1 MKPSLAAL
9 RMRDQVIEYLATTY
23 GMTGES
29 ALELERFLTDPEDG
43 IVKGPFLRLR
53 TPFRPAAR
61 GWESALDWFPEGFT
75 PHRHQANSWQRL
87 SSKRHEPL
95 PTIVTTGTGSGKT
108 ESFLIPIL
116 DHCRRQAD
124 SSNPGVKAVFLYP
137 MNALAADQ
145 AKRLNEML
153 VADPRLSVVTAG
165 LYIGERAEVTYERIL
180 TDRRQIQTTPPDILI
195 TNYKMLDMILQRPI
209 DSALF
214 GPRQLTYIVVDE
226 FHTYDGA
233 QGTDVAMLLRRLN
246 AAVGD
251 RPVCPVA
258 TSATLASGEGASD
271 LIREVAE
278 DVFGVSFDPD
288 SVIVEDRLESR
299 EFIEEPEDDDVFN
312 VPTPEEFLGLS
323 GDPVDDP
330 ASLAEL
336 TQLVCGTADLTAA
349 ELGAK
354 LKRHP
359 LTRVLLDV
367 FTDGQVRDLDAV
379 FAAFRRGLVLDSW
392 VNVFRTDPGLASE
405 ALARYLA
412 LLSVARDP
420 DFPSRPLL
428 KVETHLWLKAIHRVL
443 RRVSHVPRFHWD
455 SDDTLSAAL
464 VLPAIACRHCGR
476 SGWMALSPEQDPE
489 DLKTE
494 VVKIYRATV
503 RKKTKARLRALIA
516 ATQAECDSITADEPH
531 LKALDEAHLRPLD
544 PSSDKAID
552 APRPEG
558 ADQPEGA
565 SGAIPVW
572 VNLESD
578 AAARVDRCPA
588 CNRDNGIR
596 FIGTGAVTLAS
607 VVVTELFTRS
617 LEPDFESRK
626 TLVFSDSVQ
635 DAAHRAGFLSSR
647 SHSFSLRSHLA
658 KQLPDDKPLGLDE
671 VAAAAVEALP
681 ELKELSAVVPVELHD
696 LPDVK
701 RLLEGSSE
709 GTPAVWK
716 LIADR
721 LAFDT
726 FLEFGLRSRLGRTLE
741 LTRTAAVE
749 VALPDPDR
757 LAGIA
762 RDVLQGCH
770 GDMPLALPSSEVF
783 FEHLRGLLER
793 LRGNGAI
800 KHHWVSQWIGTAGVK
815 PWSIWGGRAPGMP
828 AFPDTISRPEFGLS
842 EEYQKKSF
850 TPLTRKG
857 TWYADWT
864 LRTLGLSESVSA
876 QYLPRLLSALAD
888 AGTIAARTVPGTG
901 TSVFGL
907 TPGHITVTGLSSEAA
922 AESIVACDACDHQLT
937 VAPER
942 RDSWAE
948 THCPRWRCRGRLQL
962 RAAEREDFYRRIY
975 RDKEVFR
982 VLAVDHTGVLTREQ
996 REKVERD
1003 FQSDGF
1009 DDPNTLSATS
1019 TLELGIDIGDLSAV
1033 ILAGLPPAP
1042 AGYAQR
1048 SGRAGRKT
1056 GNALTVTVADR
1067 RPRDRHF
1074 FADPS
1079 LMLDAEISAPGAY
1092 LSAVEIL
1099 KRQYTAFLL
1108 DKVGRGELS
1117 GVGELPPLASAL
1129 FGDTGWL
1136 ARFSSAAVSAFHS
1149 AGAEFLTL
1157 FGDKLSERVAA
1168 ELRDWFGPGLEKRLE
1183 MAAVDWEERLSHLRD
1198 RIAQINTAADDLT
1211 DPDGEDKGQ
1220 LRQLRAEAGG
1230 IRRRLGEIGRTP
1242 AHNALVELGLLPNYA
1257 LIDTATILEATLT
1270 NVEETSEGDKE
1281 YKSELREY
1289 PRPARQALTEIA
1301 PGNTFYARG
1310 YQHDIRG
1317 LDIGSRTNPA
1327 WEEWRICPGC
1337 GHTRTHDAAADLG
1350 PCERCGTAMNDN
1362 GELYKVLKPSRSWAD
1377 DRSDDAHISDSR
1389 DDRLNT
1395 YYNTVDTV
1403 DIAHVSTGWRH
1414 RSAAFG
1420 ADYAPDA
1427 VVRRFNLGLLRPD
1440 RRDSFVFAGK
1450 DTDINWF
1457 WVCPEC
1463 GGTGTDDDPGMKDDH
1478 QYSGRGGD
1486 AAREHHRQ
1494 WCRNRTPNTGHE
1506 PIILAHELRTEA
1518 LRLLVPVLTFQQAE
1532 KLASF
1537 QAALKLGVASV
1548 YKGDPAHLATVTA
1561 RMPDT
1566 GTADIRNFVV
1576 LFDQLPSGTGYL
1588 DRLSQPDALRSV
1600 LAAARERLEAC
1611 DCNEHRAC
1619 HRCLLTYTP
1628 QNDYEHVSRGLAVE
1642 MLAELLDDWGTEP
1655 VSGVHDISLLRL
1667 TESELEQRFLDKLHR
1682 YADLTEGVRLI
1693 DQHKDEA
1700 ELLITGTD
1708 DRPVRWKVRLQ
1719 KRIEGTIPDAE
1730 FTRLDAESEIV
1741 TFYLDG
1747 YAYHASAEHN
1757 RLADDAYKR
1766 STLHAH
1772 GYRVFA
1778 ATWDDVEAWLD
1789 PDAESP
1795 WPPYPHDARRAA
1807 DEALQRLGGDPGDLN
1822 RSHTWGNPLDLLMA
1836 YLKDPDAERWARRS
1850 AATVMG
1856 LAMKASKQTMAT
1868 SAGVVPAVSAAVN
1881 GRDLPAPEAGRIAV
1895 LHAVDGNDLPVTV
1908 CLDARSAERQPLT
1921 AIAVLDDSEAAI
1933 RSIDTHKRRWKSWLY
1948 WSNLLQ
1954 FLPVQ
1959 GGDGVQE
1966 TVSGIREFDPF
1977 VLAVCEGTGLIAAF
1991 SEAPPVDLG
2000 DGHTSAEGRDRV
2012 SSSRLSAGRLDAS
2025 YEWPGVDLSLVA
2037 DAPCYELALALQSA
2051 GAPEPEIGV
2060 DYIDGYTA
2068 ELVWPVQKVAVISV
2082 DDPDEETEALAAYRH
2097 AGWTAGPPSEW
2108 TSEALL
2114 HTLQQRTES

>member
-9 RMRDQVIEYLATTY
+9 RMRDQVVEYLATTY

-29 ALELERFLTDPEDG
+29 ARELERFLTDPEDG

-53 TPFRPAAR
+53 TPFRPASP
-61 GWESALDWFPEGFT
+61 GWESDLDWLPEGFT
-75 PHRHQANSWQRL
+75 PHRHQANAWSRL
-87 SSKRHEPL
+87 SSKRHEPQ

-116 DHCRRQAD
+116 DHCRRHAD

-153 VADPRLSVVTAG
+153 SSDPRLSDVTAG
-165 LYIGERAEVTYERIL
+165 LYIGDKAEVTYERIL
-180 TDRRQIQTTPPDILI
+180 TERRDIQATPPDILI
-195 TNYKMLDMILQRPI
+195 TNYKMLDLILQRPV
-209 DSALF
+209 DAALF

-258 TSATLASGEGASD
+258 TSATLASGEGADD

-278 DVFGVSFDPD
+278 DVFGVPFAPD
-288 SVIVEDRLESR
+288 SVIVEDRLDSR
-299 EFIEEPEDDDVFN
+299 EFIEEPDDDEVFN
-312 VPTPEEFLGLS
+312 LPTPEEFLGIS

-330 ASLAEL
+330 AALAEL
-336 TQLVCGTADLTAA
+336 TGLVCGRRDLTPV

-367 FTDGQVRDLDAV
+367 FTDGQVRDLDAI

-392 VNVFRTDPGLASE
+392 VKVFRTDRALASE

-443 RRVSHVPRFHWD
+443 RQVSHAPRFHWD
-455 SDDTLSAAL
+455 SDDSLSEAL

-494 VVKIYRATV
+494 AVKIYRATV
-503 RKKTKARLRALIA
+503 RKKTKSRLRALTA
-516 ATQAECDSITADEPH
+516 AAQAECDAVTAEEPH
-531 LKALDEAHLRPLD
+531 LKALDLAHLRTLD
-544 PSSDKAID
+544 PLTDKAVD
-552 APRPEG
+552 APRPEDAEQP
-558 ADQPEGA
+558 ADA
-565 SGAIPVW
+565 SEAIPVW

-578 AAARVDRCPA
+578 AAAREDRCPA

-617 LEPDFESRK
+617 LEPDLEARK
-626 TLVFSDSVQ
+626 TLAFSDSVQ

-658 KQLPDDKPLGLDE
+658 KQLPDDKPRGLDE
-671 VAAAAVEALP
+671 LAASALEALP
-681 ELKELSAVVPVELHD
+681 ETAELSAVVPVELHD
-696 LPDVK
+696 QTEVK
-701 RLLEGSSE
+701 RLLEGTGE
-709 GTPAVWK
+709 GTPAAWR

-721 LAFDT
+721 VSFDT

-741 LTRTAAVE
+741 TTRTAAAE
-749 VALPDPDR
+749 VALPDPD
-757 LAGIA
+757 LVAGIA
-762 RDVLQGCH
+762 RDVLQTCR
-770 GDMPLALPSSEVF
+770 GDMPLELPSPELF
-783 FEHLRGLLER
+783 FEHARGLLER

-800 KHHWVSQWIGTAGVK
+800 KHRWLDQWITTAGAK
-815 PWSIWGGRAPGMP
+815 PWSIWGGRPPGMP
-828 AFPDTISRPEFGLS
+828 AFPDTISRPEFGLG
-842 EEYQKKSF
+842 EEYQKKGF
-850 TPLTRKG
+850 TPLTRRG

-864 LRTLGLSESVSA
+864 RRTLGLAESVSA

-888 AGTIAARTVPGTG
+888 SGLIAARTISGTG
-901 TSVFGL
+901 TRVFGL
-907 TPGHITVTGLSSEAA
+907 TPGHIAVTGLSSDAA
-922 AESIVACDACDHQLT
+922 AEAIVACDVCDHRLT
-937 VAPER
+937 VVPER
-942 RDSWAE
+942 RDSWAG
-948 THCPRWRCRGRLQL
+948 TRCPRWRCQGRL
-962 RAAEREDFYRRIY
+962 RPREAEREDFYRRIY
-975 RDKEVFR
+975 REKEVFR
-982 VLAVDHTGVLTREQ
+982 VRAVDHTGVLTREQ

-1003 FQSDGF
+1003 FQGDGF
-1009 DDPNTLSATS
+1009 DDPNVLSATS

-1079 LMLDAEISAPGAY
+1079 LMLDAAISPPGAY

-1108 DKVGRGELS
+1108 DKAGRGELP
-1117 GVGELPPLASAL
+1117 GVGEPPRLASAL

-1136 ARFSSAAVSAFHS
+1136 AQFSAAARTSFHTT
-1149 AGAEFLTL
+1149 GAEFLDL
-1157 FGDKLSERVAA
+1157 FGDKLSERVTD

-1183 MAAVDWEERLSHLRD
+1183 IAAADWEARLAHLRD
-1198 RIAQINTAADDLT
+1198 RIAQIETAAGELT
-1211 DPDGEDKGQ
+1211 DPDGEDKGE
-1220 LRQLRAEAGG
+1220 LRQLRAEAAG
-1230 IRRRLGEIGRTP
+1230 IRRRFGDIGRTP
-1242 AHNALVELGLLPNYA
+1242 AHNALVEFGLLPNYA
-1257 LIDTATILEATLT
+1257 LIDTATTLEATLT

-1281 YKSELREY
+1281 YTSELREY

-1301 PGNTFYARG
+1301 PGSTFYARG
-1310 YQHDIRG
+1310 YQHAVRG
-1317 LDIGSRTNPA
+1317 LDVGTRANPA

-1337 GHTRTHDAAADLG
+1337 GHVRTHEAAADLS

-1362 GELYKVLKPSRSWAD
+1362 GELYRVLRPVRSWAD
-1377 DRSDDAHISDSR
+1377 DRNDDAHISDAR

-1403 DIAHVSTGWRH
+1403 DIAHVSTGWHH

-1420 ADYAPDA
+1420 ADYAPEA
-1427 VVRRFNLGLLRPD
+1427 VVRRFNLGLLRPE

-1463 GGTGTDDDPGMKDDH
+1463 GGTGTDEDPSLKQDH
-1478 QYSGRGGD
+1478 QFAGRGD
-1486 AAREHHRQ
+1486 AAREHHRR
-1494 WCRNRTPNTGHE
+1494 WCRNRTPNTGHQK
-1506 PIILAHELRTEA
+1506 IILAHELPTET
-1518 LRLLVPVLTFQQAE
+1518 LRILVPVLTFHQAE

-1537 QAALKLGVASV
+1537 QAALKLGLAAV
-1548 YKGDPAHLATVTA
+1548 YKGDPSHLATVTA
-1561 RMPDT
+1561 TMPDT
-1566 GTADIRNFVV
+1566 GTRDIRNFVV

-1611 DCNEHRAC
+1611 DCKQHRAC
-1619 HRCLLTYTP
+1619 HRCLLAHTP
-1628 QNDYEHVSRGLAVE
+1628 QNDYEHVSRGTAIE

-1667 TESELEQRFLDKLHR
+1667 TESELEQRFLDKLRR
-1682 YADLTEGVRLI
+1682 YAARTDGVRLI
-1693 DQHKDEA
+1693 DQHRDEA
-1700 ELLITGTD
+1700 ELLLTGAD

-1730 FTRLDAESEIV
+1730 FTRLDAESETV
-1741 TFYLDG
+1741 AFYLDG
-1747 YAYHASAEHN
+1747 YAFHASAEHN

-1778 ATWDDVEAWLD
+1778 ATWDDVETWLD

-1795 WPPYPHDARRAA
+1795 WPPYRHDARRTA
-1807 DEALQRLGGDPGDLN
+1807 DEALRNLGGEPGDLT
-1822 RSHTWGNPLDLLMA
+1822 RSCTWGNPLDLLMA
-1836 YLKDPDAERWARRS
+1836 YLKDPDAERWARRT

-1856 LAMKASKQTMAT
+1856 LATKASKQTMAT
-1868 SAGVVPAVSAAVN
+1868 SAGVAPAVDAAVD
-1881 GRDLPAPEAGRIAV
+1881 GRDLPVPEDGRIAV
-1895 LHAVDGNDLPVTV
+1895 LSAVDGNDLPMAI
-1908 CLDARSAERQPLT
+1908 CIDARSAGRQPLT
-1921 AIAVLDDSEAAI
+1921 AIAVLDDSAAAI
-1933 RSIDTHKRRWKSWLY
+1933 GRTEEHKRRWKSWLY
-1948 WSNLLQ
+1948 WANLLQ
-1954 FLPVQ
+1954 FLPGQ

-1966 TVSGIREFDPF
+1966 TTSGLREFDPF
-1977 VLAVCEGTGLIAAF
+1977 LLTVCEGTGLLAALAD
-1991 SEAPPVDLG
+1991 APPVDLG

-2012 SSSRLSAGRLDAS
+2012 SSSRIATGTVDAS
-2025 YEWPGVDLSLVA
+2025 YEWPGVRLSLVA
-2037 DAPCYELALALQSA
+2037 DARTYDLALALQAA
-2051 GAPEPEIGV
+2051 GALEPEIGV
-2060 DYIDGYTA
+2060 DYVDGYTA
-2068 ELVWPVQKVAVISV
+2068 ELVWPAQKVAVISV
-2082 DDPDEETEALAAYRH
+2082 DDPGEEAEALSAYRD
-2097 AGWTAGPPSEW
+2097 AGWAAEAPTEW
-2108 TSEALL
+2108 TAESLL